1 MKKREDQEISRMQEI
16 VIEMAYC
23 RSNQYEIQS
32 DLTRELMELSIRWF
46 KLAMF
51 PKNPTDDDFKYII
64 NKLKYGY

>member
-1 MKKREDQEISRMQEI
+1 MITEIKPQFSERQMWEQQAQPIIASSGLQSRNEHIMQ
-16 VIEMAYC
+16 
-23 RSNQYEIQS
+23 
-32 DLTRELMELSIRWF
+32 SIRWF